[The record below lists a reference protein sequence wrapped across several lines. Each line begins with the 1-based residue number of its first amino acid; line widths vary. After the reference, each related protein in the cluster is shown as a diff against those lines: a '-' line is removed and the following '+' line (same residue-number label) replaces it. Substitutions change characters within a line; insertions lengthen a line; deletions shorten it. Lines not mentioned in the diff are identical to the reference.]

1 MTLIIIKFNFTICV
15 PLKLLVL
22 SDSKSK
28 MVAHRLNRRTFIKK
42 SAVGALGF
50 GIIGNKSLTRP
61 EQPEK
66 SSHIKEYRRLGRTG
80 AMVSD
85 IGSGIPYSETVL
97 KAVIGSGINFIE
109 TAETYDN
116 GNNEILI
123 GNAIRG
129 MEREKLFITTKINT
143 SFGLADSAD
152 DIARRAEESLKR
164 MNTPYIDLYM
174 VHQAQS
180 ILKVADSSF
189 HKACDKLKREGKIRF
204 RGLSCHGT
212 FWWQEPGGTLEQ
224 ILMAAIDDGRYDVLF
239 FPYNFL
245 EPEMGERVLQACKSK
260 NIGTMIMKSNPV
272 SVFERYEDILK
283 RGDNL
288 GILEQKDYDKKRLQ
302 MEKAR
307 DFFLKYQLSDREKL
321 EKGAYQ
327 FILTNKNVGTICCRF
342 RNFSDIEKY
351 VGLSGSTL
359 DNLTAGL
366 LSDFSESLGFLNCRI
381 GCNQCEKSCP
391 GHLPI
396 NTIMRYYYYAQT
408 LKEKESA
415 SKYYR
420 DLGSLNANVCKKCS
434 GGCEKSCPH
443 NVAIRE
449 LLADANNS
457 LS

>member
-1 MTLIIIKFNFTICV
+1 M
-15 PLKLLVL
+15 
-22 SDSKSK
+22 
-28 MVAHRLNRRTFIKK
+28 AAYRLNRRTFIKK

-50 GIIGNKSLTRP
+50 GILCNRSSP
-61 EQPEK
+61 QPDQPENV
-66 SSHIKEYRRLGRTG
+66 SHIKDYRRLGRTG

-85 IGSGIPYSETVL
+85 IGSGIPYSESVL
-97 KAVIGSGINFIE
+97 KAVIGSGVNFIE
-109 TAETYDN
+109 TAETYNN

-189 HKACDKLKREGKIRF
+189 HKACDKLKREGRIRF

-272 SVFERYEDILK
+272 SVFEDYEKVLN
-283 RGDNL
+283 RGEGL
-288 GILEQKDYDKKRLQ
+288 GFLEQRDYNRKKQQ
-302 MEKAR
+302 MEKA
-307 DFFLKYQLSDREKL
+307 DAFFKKYNLVSMDELK
-321 EKGAYQ
+321 KGAYR
-327 FILTNKNVGTICCRF
+327 FILSNKNVSTICCRF
-342 RNFSDIEKY
+342 RNYSDIETY
-351 VGLSGSTL
+351 VGLSGTTL
-359 DNLTAGL
+359 DNQTASML
-366 LSDFSESLGFLNCRI
+366 ADFRESLGFLNCRI
-381 GCNQCEKSCP
+381 GCNLCEKSCP
-391 GHLPI
+391 SHIPV
-396 NTIMRYYYYAQT
+396 NTIMRYYYYSKV
-408 LKEKESA
+408 LMDKESA
-415 SKYYR
+415 SGYHTAS
-420 DLGSLNANVCKKCS
+420 GSSKADICRNCTGA
-434 GGCEKSCPH
+434 CEKACPH

-449 LLADANNS
+449 LLTDTHML

>member
-1 MTLIIIKFNFTICV
+1 MLDNKLSSRPDQTNKFSRIK
-15 PLKLLVL
+15 
-22 SDSKSK
+22 D
-28 MVAHRLNRRTFIKK
+28 
-42 SAVGALGF
+42 
-50 GIIGNKSLTRP
+50 
-61 EQPEK
+61 
-66 SSHIKEYRRLGRTG
+66 YRRLGRTG

-85 IGSGIPYSETVL
+85 IGSGIPYSESVL
-97 KAVIGSGINFIE
+97 KAVIDSGVNFIE
-109 TAETYDN
+109 TAEAYNN

-123 GNAIRG
+123 GNVIRG

-143 SFGLADSAD
+143 SFGLKNSSD
-152 DIARRAEESLKR
+152 DIARKAEESLKR

-174 VHQAQS
+174 MHQAQS
-180 ILKVADSSF
+180 ILKVADRNF
-189 HKACDKLKREGKIRF
+189 HKACDMLKKEGKIRF

-212 FWWQEPGGTLEQ
+212 FWWQEPGGTLEE

-245 EPEMGERVLQACKSK
+245 EPGMGERVLQACKSK

-272 SVFERYEDILK
+272 SVFEGYEDILK
-283 RGDNL
+283 RGDEL

-307 DFFLKYQLSDREKL
+307 DFFRKYQLTDIEKL

-327 FILTNKNVGTICCRF
+327 FILANKNVSTICCRF

-359 DNLTAGL
+359 DNRSAEL

-391 GHLPI
+391 SHLPI
-396 NTIMRYYYYAQT
+396 STIMRYYYYSQS

-415 SKYYR
+415 SRYYR
-420 DLGSLNANVCKKCS
+420 DLGSLKADACKNCP
-434 GGCEKSCPH
+434 GACEKSCPH
-443 NVAIRE
+443 NIAIRE
-449 LLADANNS
+449 LLADANSN
-457 LS
+457 LC